1 LPFYG
6 YHHITKQLNKDGV
19 KINHKK
25 VLSIMR
31 SFGML
36 FKQRRR
42 KVVTTTSSH
51 ENGYYPNSSLG
62 YISPIEFEEILTK
75 GIWGA

>member
-1 LPFYG
+1 
-6 YHHITKQLNKDGV
+6 
-19 KINHKK
+19 
-25 VLSIMR
+25 MR